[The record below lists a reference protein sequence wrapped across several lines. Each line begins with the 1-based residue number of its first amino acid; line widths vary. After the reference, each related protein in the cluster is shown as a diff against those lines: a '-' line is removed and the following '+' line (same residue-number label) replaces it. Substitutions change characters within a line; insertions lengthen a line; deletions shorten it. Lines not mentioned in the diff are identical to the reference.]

1 MGSSKHPDWDK
12 MEANLDKVS
21 RWLEKL
27 EVSHTR
33 TSISLD
39 DGYDIPILL
48 TTYTVSPSNKFLV
61 MIGGDGTWIRI
72 KTLVAEKSQLPEYLL
87 QEIYYHCLLG
97 NFILDEVTFSADRKG
112 NIFIEAD
119 MLASTR
125 FEDFKEEFFSIATGI
140 HYFLDFMKKFGQ
152 QSLDTSSTKL
162 RDIQYQ

>member
-1 MGSSKHPDWDK
+1 MGSEKHPKWEK
-12 MEANLDKVS
+12 MEVNLDRVS

-27 EVSHTR
+27 EVAHTK
-33 TSISLD
+33 TSIELE
-39 DGYDIPILL
+39 DGYEIPIIV
-48 TTYTVSPSNKFLV
+48 TTYTVPPDNGFLV
-61 MIGGDGTWIRI
+61 MIGGDGDWIRI
-72 KTLVAEKSQLPEYLL
+72 KTLVAEKTQLPEDKL

-119 MLASTR
+119 MLANTR

-140 HYFLDFMKKFGQ
+140 HYFLDFMKKYGKK
-152 QSLDTSSTKL
+152 SLDTSRTSI